1 MDLSDFIARRALR
14 SPQTFVEFAAAD
26 IDQSIHQRFERQ
38 VQQYGDGCA
47 VRLPSGDVSYAAL
60 NAAANR
66 AARLLLATAANVS
79 GPVALMMDQGYQAVV
94 WTLAILKAGLCY
106 APLDQ
111 RLPSAVLNGIIKDLA
126 PGMLVADGKY
136 LELARNLAGRD
147 FPVIQAHAARDGF
160 SGNNVDRLVSA
171 DTLAYVFYTSGSTG

>member
-26 IDQSIHQRFERQ
+26 IDRSIHQRFERQ

-160 SGNNVDRLVSA
+160 SGNN
-171 DTLAYVFYTSGSTG
+171 